1 MNNEV
6 TYILRGL
13 LLFIVLFVT
22 TIFFKFIASIESKPT
37 NQEIVNVETVSPRT
51 LSAKAIKGK
60 ELFKANCASCHAL
73 DKFSTG
79 PGLAGAEM
87 RWPSKK
93 LLYMWINNWENAVA
107 TGDPYANKIKDF
119 STVSMSKFNLSDEE
133 IDSILAYI
141 NESTSSQ
148 SVIAKW

>member
-13 LLFIVLFVT
+13 LLFIVLFSTAAVFT
-22 TIFFKFIASIESKPT
+22 FVASIKSDTPNK
-37 NQEIVNVETVSPRT
+37 EIVEVAPVSYRT

-79 PGLAGAEM
+79 PGLAGVET

-107 TGDPYANKIKDF
+107 TGDPYAIKIKDF
-119 STVSMSKFNLSDEE
+119 SPTSMSK
-133 IDSILAYI
+133 
-141 NESTSSQ
+141 
-148 SVIAKW
+148 